1 MKMIRCKK
9 CGTMIAS
16 EDTIIE
22 RIMDEA
28 REERKILE
36 NELKKAKEL
45 VEKGNSMVCQG
56 NALVSKGNSMISK
69 GKTLVSEGN
78 KMSSSANIHRDNAK
92 QLDKLATQIM
102 HMTTQLGVRKGEK
115 EKEKS
120 VLVQYLLE
128 NNLIT
133 KEKLNELDEKAR
145 EENRIIIE
153 QEERELD
160 LLYKSYSDYTGN
172 KTKADPTYKKANKQ
186 L

>member
-1 MKMIRCKK
+1 MRMIRCKK

-16 EDTIIE
+16 EDTILE

-28 REERKILE
+28 REERRISE
-36 NELKKAKEL
+36 NELKKANEL
-45 VEKGNSMVCQG
+45 IEKGNS
-56 NALVSKGNSMISK
+56 LVFKGNKI
-69 GKTLVSEGN
+69 LA
-78 KMSSSANIHRDNAK
+78 SSNTHKNNAK

-102 HMTTQLGVRKGEK
+102 HMTTQLEVRKGEK

-133 KEKLNELDEKAR
+133 EEKLNELDGIAKEQ
-145 EENRIIIE
+145 NRIAIE
-153 QEERELD
+153 KDQRELD

-172 KTKADPTYKKANKQ
+172 RTKSDPTYKKANKK

>member
-1 MKMIRCKK
+1 MFL
-9 CGTMIAS
+9 S
-16 EDTIIE
+16 
-22 RIMDEA
+22 
-28 REERKILE
+28 
-36 NELKKAKEL
+36 
-45 VEKGNSMVCQG
+45 
-56 NALVSKGNSMISK
+56 
-69 GKTLVSEGN
+69 
-78 KMSSSANIHRDNAK
+78 
-92 QLDKLATQIM
+92 
-102 HMTTQLGVRKGEK
+102 KGEK

-160 LLYKSYSDYTGN
+160 LLYKSYSDYT
-172 KTKADPTYKKANKQ
+172 D

>member
-1 MKMIRCKK
+1 MRMIRCKK

-16 EDTIIE
+16 EDTILE

-28 REERKILE
+28 REERSISE
-36 NELKKAKEL
+36 NELRKANEL
-45 VEKGNSMVCQG
+45 IEKGNKIL
-56 NALVSKGNSMISK
+56 A
-69 GKTLVSEGN
+69 
-78 KMSSSANIHRDNAK
+78 SSNTHKNNAK

-102 HMTTQLGVRKGEK
+102 HMTTQLEVRKGEK

-120 VLVQYLLE
+120 ILVQYLLE

-133 KEKLNELDEKAR
+133 KEKLNELDAIAKEQ
-145 EENRIIIE
+145 NRIAIE
-153 QEERELD
+153 RDQRELD

-172 KTKADPTYKKANKQ
+172 RTKSDPTYKKANKK